1 MKLLDCSYGTQK
13 SIKQKYVMPTDLSS
27 VYVQN
32 KLPYQLIGNCKVALN
47 VKLSSLYGGGF
58 HTSGSLNQ

>member
-13 SIKQKYVMPTDLSS
+13 LIKQNFVLPSDLSS
-27 VYVQN
+27 VHVQN
-32 KLPYQLIGNCKVALN
+32 QLPYQLIGNCKVALS
-47 VKLSSLYGGGF
+47 VKVKNLYGGGF

>member
-13 SIKQKYVMPTDLSS
+13 LIKQNFVLPSDLTS

-32 KLPYQLIGNCKVALN
+32 QLPYQLIGNCKVALS
-47 VKLSSLYGGGF
+47 VKLSSLYGCGF
-58 HTSGSLNQ
+58 HTSGSHNQ